1 MRPFGLARTVNVCSS
16 FWDST
21 TAHYTDLPYT
31 ASLWVLGRI
40 ITSPAELC
48 STVWVVLK
56 MTMLKYWSLVRD
68 TVTLPA
74 AVGHGLHQ
82 VCALYT

>member
-1 MRPFGLARTVNVCSS
+1 MRPFELARTVNVRSS

-21 TAHYTDLPYT
+21 TAHCIDLPYA
-31 ASLWVLGRI
+31 ASLWVLERI
-40 ITSPAELC
+40 IASPAELC

-56 MTMLKYWSLVRD
+56 MTMLKYWSLVRG

-74 AVGHGLHQ
+74 AVGRQCH
-82 VCALYT
+82 AY